1 MYIEFMVMSNADL
14 HDIAREYLLHR
25 NNKKPDKIRSDLQWG
40 SVEMIRSGFG
50 SYYIGENEGKFIS
63 MSLFIYVRV
72 KKTKFQAVMKH

>member
-40 SVEMIRSGFG
+40 SG
-50 SYYIGENEGKFIS
+50 
-63 MSLFIYVRV
+63 
-72 KKTKFQAVMKH
+72 